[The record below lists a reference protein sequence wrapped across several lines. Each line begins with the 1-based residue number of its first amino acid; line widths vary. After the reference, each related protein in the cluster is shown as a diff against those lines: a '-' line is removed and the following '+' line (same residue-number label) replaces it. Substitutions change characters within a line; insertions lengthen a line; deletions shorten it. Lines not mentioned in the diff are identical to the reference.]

1 MAASLFLMIFGF
13 VLLAH
18 WLACIWYSIGMSDL
32 ENFIHY
38 GWIPRLSSDIG
49 LTSKNYS
56 LFDAKVWSQEMPFVT
71 PYLVAHKFNRKFP
84 HQFVQRSWR
93 LTIEMRD

>member
-1 MAASLFLMIFGF
+1 
-13 VLLAH
+13 
-18 WLACIWYSIGMSDL
+18 MSDL

-56 LFDAKVWSQEMPFVT
+56 LFDAKVGIGTSKYLYFDRVILPANLLSPSKTVLYKLGTDQEYP
-71 PYLVAHKFNRKFP
+71 K
-84 HQFVQRSWR
+84 W
-93 LTIEMRD
+93 IEF

>member
-1 MAASLFLMIFGF
+1 
-13 VLLAH
+13 
-18 WLACIWYSIGMSDL
+18 MSDL

-56 LFDAKVWSQEMPFVT
+56 LFDAKVGIETSKYLYFDRVILPANLLSPSKTVLYKLGTDQEYP
-71 PYLVAHKFNRKFP
+71 K
-84 HQFVQRSWR
+84 W
-93 LTIEMRD
+93 IEF